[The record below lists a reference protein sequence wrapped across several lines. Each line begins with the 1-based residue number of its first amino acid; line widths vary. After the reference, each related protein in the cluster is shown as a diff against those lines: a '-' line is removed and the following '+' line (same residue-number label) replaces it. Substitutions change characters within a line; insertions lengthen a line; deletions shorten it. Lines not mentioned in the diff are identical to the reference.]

1 MTETETERAR
11 ETERE
16 RDRERQRETKR
27 DRQRESIFNLMSF
40 NLKVLYI
47 PFVYWKGAIPL

>member
-16 RDRERQRETKR
+16 RQRETER

-47 PFVYWKGAIPL
+47 PFVYWKGAMPL

>member
-16 RDRERQRETKR
+16 TERQRETKR